1 VGKNRQSA
9 AAARCCRSEVI
20 FLHLLSKASLAL
32 AFFFYLTAVDRHSR
46 RIRQKNRPHNNIILP
61 QHVLPQ
67 IIITTETDYTNH
79 ASQIFV
85 IFSYYYSIFTVVT
98 FLFSKV
104 LIAGNGV

>member
-1 VGKNRQSA
+1 SSGVLQTEKCQLISGLVN
-9 AAARCCRSEVI
+9 
-20 FLHLLSKASLAL
+20 
-32 AFFFYLTAVDRHSR
+32 LTAVDRHSR

-85 IFSYYYSIFTVVT
+85 IFSYYYSDFTVVT

-104 LIAGNGV
+104 LIADNSV

>member
-1 VGKNRQSA
+1 
-9 AAARCCRSEVI
+9 
-20 FLHLLSKASLAL
+20 LAL
-32 AFFFYLTAVDRHSR
+32 AFFFYLTAVNRHSR

-67 IIITTETDYTNH
+67 ITITTETDYTNH

-85 IFSYYYSIFTVVT
+85 IFSYYYSDFIVVT

-104 LIAGNGV
+104 LIADNSV

>member
-1 VGKNRQSA
+1 MGKNRQSA

-104 LIAGNGV
+104 LIA

>member
-1 VGKNRQSA
+1 
-9 AAARCCRSEVI
+9 
-20 FLHLLSKASLAL
+20 SLAL

-79 ASQIFV
+79 TSQIFV
-85 IFSYYYSIFTVVT
+85 IFSYYYSTFTVVT

-104 LIAGNGV
+104 LIADNSV

>member
-1 VGKNRQSA
+1 MGKNRQSA

-104 LIAGNGV
+104 